1 MPRRKTDD
9 KHAAILRAA
18 IQVIAERGLSA
29 APTSAISKAAGV
41 AEGTLFTYFATKQ
54 DLANALYIDIKLQLA
69 EKLFAREPDAA
80 NARGLMQHHWN
91 RFVQWGVAN
100 PSHLRV
106 LDQLTASGM
115 ISPKIAAEGSAPF
128 AQLEQMV
135 RAAIRSGVL
144 RKVPFLLLTST
155 FEAMAQNTIRQI
167 NAGIETPGK
176 LRRLGFE
183 ILWRGL
189 AVRPDE

>member
-9 KHAAILRAA
+9 KRAAILRAA
-18 IQVIAERGLSA
+18 IEVIAERGLTA

-41 AEGTLFTYFATKQ
+41 AEGTLFTYFATKH
-54 DLANALYIDIKLQLA
+54 DLANALYLDIKRQLA
-69 EKLFAREPDAA
+69 ERLFAGEPDAA
-80 NARGLMQHHWN
+80 NSRALMQHHWN
-91 RFVQWGVAN
+91 RFVLWGVAN
-100 PSHLRV
+100 PNHLRV

-115 ISPKIAAEGSAPF
+115 ISPEVAAEGSAPF
-128 AQLEQMV
+128 VLLEQMV
-135 RAAIRSGVL
+135 RAAIRAGVL
-144 RKVPFLLLTST
+144 RKVPFLLFAGT

-167 NAGIETPGK
+167 NAGVETPGK

-189 AVRPDE
+189 AVHPDE